1 MSWYH
6 YQMNA
11 ITYMTESQVVSALA
25 REQAGKNR
33 KMMVARFE
41 QRLRALRSAEEVLS
55 DPTRPPATKG
65 RPRRQAGHKHQPV
78 PVVASQELS
87 GVAG

>member
-6 YQMNA
+6 HQMNA
-11 ITYMTESQVVSALA
+11 ITYMTESQVLSAIA

-33 KMMVARFE
+33 KMMVARLE

-55 DPTRPPATKG
+55 DSA
-65 RPRRQAGHKHQPV
+65 RPRDQRTATS
-78 PVVASQELS
+78 ASRS
-87 GVAG
+87 